1 MSNVFTTDSENSLII
16 YHYKQYI
23 YLRSAT
29 GETLNRSILLSND
42 FHSNLTEAIY
52 NNTLYYAYQNEQ
64 GDILIKSILDSK
76 PLYQLLAGEVG
87 ECITPQIISW
97 RGKLLLIYIL
107 KNPLNDT
114 YLCKGILPFEDI
126 SSSESLVPI
135 EVGLFQSLPVVKT
148 VSTKN
153 KLFFIV
159 DDGNTHHASLV
170 GDDFTLHPCED
181 RSKYDALL
189 QSQEEKM
196 RNLQASLQQKEALI
210 AHIKKQYE
218 ELMDT
223 AKKYREEAQKW
234 YEKFSGTQ

>member
-16 YHYKQYI
+16 YHYRQYI

-87 ECITPQIISW
+87 ECISPQIVCWHS
-97 RGKLLLIYIL
+97 KLLLFYIL
-107 KNPLNDT
+107 KNPLNDS
-114 YLCKGILPFEDI
+114 YLCKGILPLEDI
-126 SSSESLVPI
+126 SSNDNYAPI
-135 EVGLFQSLPVVKT
+135 EVGLFQSLPAVKT
-148 VSTKN
+148 VPTKN
-153 KLFFIV
+153 NLFFIV
-159 DDGNTHHASLV
+159 DDGDTHHVSLV
-170 GDDFTLHPCED
+170 GEDFTLQTCED
-181 RSKYDALL
+181 HSKCESAL
-189 QSQEEKM
+189 QVQGEKIHS
-196 RNLQASLQQKEALI
+196 LQASLQQKEALI

-218 ELMDT
+218 DLMET
-223 AKKYREEAQKW
+223 AKKYLEEALKW
-234 YEKFSGTQ
+234 YEKFSGK

>member
-16 YHYKQYI
+16 YHYRQYI

-87 ECITPQIISW
+87 ECINPQIAAW
-97 RGKLLLIYIL
+97 KENLLLFYIL
-107 KNPLNDT
+107 KNPLNDS
-114 YLCKGILPFEDI
+114 YLCKGVLPFADAKENT
-126 SSSESLVPI
+126 PAAI
-135 EVGLFQSLPVVKT
+135 EVGLFHTLPVVKII
-148 VSTKN
+148 STIE
-153 KLFFIV
+153 KLFLIIDSGDRHEVFV
-159 DDGNTHHASLV
+159 V
-170 GDDFTLHPCED
+170 GEDLLLHSCED
-181 RSKYDALL
+181 HTKCQSAL
-189 QSQEEKM
+189 QAQEEKM
-196 RNLQASLQQKEALI
+196 RNLQASLLQKEALI

-218 ELMDT
+218 ELMET
-223 AKKYREEAQKW
+223 AKKYKEEAQKW
-234 YEKFSGTQ
+234 YVKFSGK